1 MMLSLASA
9 ATALAALSSVAI
21 AAPAPASLVER
32 QVIPDP
38 YPTVELFAND
48 SRITYNGK
56 WTHDTSS
63 NSWSG
68 ALAYSNDPDANIT
81 IPYGFNYTGV
91 TIIMGKKADR
101 GYFDIALGNKFQYTA
116 DAHGDCSGNDC
127 PENTAAFTFSRQVFL
142 PQASADSDQLILRN
156 SDGDSR
162 IGDAGGT
169 PYLAINRIY
178 LQTEPVADYDYQY

>member
-1 MMLSLASA
+1 MMFSLASA
-9 ATALAALSSVAI
+9 ATALVALSSVAT

-32 QVIPDP
+32 QRIPDP

-56 WTHDTSS
+56 WTHDSYS

-81 IPYGFNYTGV
+81 IPYGFNYTGL

-127 PENTAAFTFSRQVFL
+127 PENTAAFTL
-142 PQASADSDQLILRN
+142 YAHADSDQLILRN